1 VKECWQTCRII
12 ITKIK
17 TFLTKLSVRPKLDYV
32 RPIEPIMLVTT
43 VKIVRALF
51 DGSKVGFT
59 NAVREF
65 LI

>member
-1 VKECWQTCRII
+1 VKECWQACRII
-12 ITKIK
+12 IIKIQN
-17 TFLTKLSVRPKLDYV
+17 FLTKLSIGPKLDYV
-32 RPIEPIMLVTT
+32 RPMEPIMLTTT